1 MDSFDGYLERFN
13 AAYAEQPHK
22 WEASSLQSWEV
33 EVYRDFDYAEDRL
46 SVYGRFGVIPA
57 WLLQ

>member
-13 AAYAEQPHK
+13 AAY
-22 WEASSLQSWEV
+22 EV